1 MMTKSNN
8 NPNIETFLKIYS
20 QSLLSTGLTRGLDES
35 TYIPTRLDTALKE
48 DVLNGKKKLVV
59 LTGNA
64 GDGKTAFI
72 QLIEAEAKNKGVN
85 FDIETENGC
94 KFKYNSFEFETLY
107 DGSQDFEGKSNDE
120 LLSDFFKPFE
130 GNIENN
136 TNIVKIIAINEGKL
150 RDFLLSKKEYNW
162 LGKQV
167 HHYLEYENYDL
178 PKSLSFI
185 NLNNRAIVE
194 IDNVN
199 SIFDELLNIILD
211 NDEKNDFWSHC
222 KSENCEYA
230 DKCYI
235 KYNIDTLK
243 DSKKG
248 GNVKHRLKEIILAI
262 YLKKEKHITMRDI
275 RSLISFI
282 LFNKY
287 TCKQLQASIDKGENL
302 LERFYYNNAFN
313 KEEQDRMVAIL
324 REVDVADMPLPKLE
338 NHLYFLN
345 PRTELTDELYE
356 KGDLISNPDLNYLE
370 EYFLNKPEG
379 TSDKEVGKKE
389 SADLFLTSI
398 KRKIFFEG
406 SDDYLNEQF
415 AVNHYSFLPY
425 KYFESFVNFL
435 KTGQDANN
443 YLRDDI
449 VLAIS
454 KSEKIYND
462 EIGRENVC
470 ISSSSLKKSSTKAF
484 YGFKAADFEVVLPDV
499 GKQTEYIE
507 YFPDHIIFRH
517 SDKSASLEIN
527 IDLFEI
533 LMRIKEG
540 YVPTSIE
547 IRTFFLNLE
556 MFKRRILAKRSTKV
570 FLTEDDTNLYS
581 FEKSMSGKLVLN
593 KI

>member
-1 MMTKSNN
+1 MKKANHNSNLE
-8 NPNIETFLKIYS
+8 IFLKIYS
-20 QSLLSTGLTRGLDES
+20 QSLLSTGLTRGLDKS
-35 TYIPTRLDTALKE
+35 TYISTRLDTALKE
-48 DVLNGKKKLVV
+48 DILRGKKKLVV

-72 QLIEAEAKNKGVN
+72 QLIEAEAKTKGGK
-85 FDIETENGC
+85 FTLETDNGC
-94 KFKYNSFEFETLY
+94 TFNYNGFEFETLY
-107 DGSQDFEGKSNDE
+107 DGSQDFDGKPNDQ
-120 LLSDFFKPFE
+120 LLKSFFKAFE
-130 GNIENN
+130 GDIESKAGV
-136 TNIVKIIAINEGKL
+136 VKIIAINEGKL

-162 LGKQV
+162 LGKQI
-167 HHYLEYENYDL
+167 HHYLEYDSYKL
-178 PKSLSFI
+178 PDSLSFI

-194 IDNVN
+194 IENPN
-199 SIFDELLNIILD
+199 SIFDALLNIILD
-211 NDEKNDFWSHC
+211 TEGKGDMWKAC
-222 KSENCEYA
+222 QSENCEYSER
-230 DKCYI
+230 CYI
-235 KYNIDTLK
+235 KYNIDTFK
-243 DSKKG
+243 DSSKG
-248 GNVKHRLKEIILAI
+248 KIVKERLKEIILAI

-287 TCKQLQASIDKGENL
+287 TCFQLQKDIEAGENL
-302 LERFYYNNAFN
+302 IDRFYYNNAFN
-313 KEEQDRMVAIL
+313 KIELDRMVDIL

-345 PRTELTDELYE
+345 PKTEISEHLFLKGELA
-356 KGDLISNPDLNYLE
+356 SNPDLSYLE

-379 TSDKEVGKKE
+379 TSDKDLDKKK
-389 SADLFLTSI
+389 SADLFLSAI
-398 KRKIFFEG
+398 KRKVFFEG
-406 SDDYLNEQF
+406 NDPYLNEQF
-415 AVNHYSFLPY
+415 SVTHYSFLPY
-425 KYFESFVNFL
+425 KYFERYVAFL
-435 KTGQDANN
+435 KTGNDPRNE
-443 YLRDDI
+443 LRDDL

-462 EIGRENVC
+462 EVGRENVC
-470 ISSSSLKKSSTKAF
+470 ISSNSMKKSTTKAF

-499 GKQTEYIE
+499 GSQTDYIE
-507 YFPDHIIFRH
+507 YFPDHIIFCH
-517 SDKSASLEIN
+517 ADKTAALEIN

-570 FLTEDDTNLYS
+570 FLTEDDSNLYS
-581 FEKSMSGKLVLN
+581 FEKSESGKLVLN